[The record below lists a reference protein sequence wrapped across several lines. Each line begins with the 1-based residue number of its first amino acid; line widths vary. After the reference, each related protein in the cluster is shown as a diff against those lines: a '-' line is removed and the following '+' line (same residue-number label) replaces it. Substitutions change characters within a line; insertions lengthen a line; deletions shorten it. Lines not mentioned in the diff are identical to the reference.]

1 MSPEDI
7 RKMSVVRVE
16 TPDTY
21 DSDGYPIENGLMD
34 PRLGVLDPSLRC
46 HTCGVRGG
54 DCQGHFG
61 SIELARPVL
70 HVGFGDII
78 HKILRSTCNECG
90 RVLLPEDVLE
100 EYREKI
106 SDALNHKEN
115 LEDILK
121 KIQNDAKKVEMNEAK
136 QNDIVN
142 KIMDQIYPDD
152 ADYDEIERDEIL
164 LNILNQLYAE
174 AYMIR
179 DESEEKP
186 QFSYID
192 PKMLC
197 PHCRKNQ
204 PLADIEANYDVLE
217 TKNTA
222 DINKIKENI
231 RNNIESDYAKKI
243 AKIDKKLEELQNTEE
258 IDSEAIEKLELKN
271 GDAIL
276 FERGSI
282 FRFKRI
288 MNIVSGIT
296 YGCYGEGMKP
306 ALYGSPENYAENDNW
321 EEVKPNIWKINFPY
335 EYASGCIL
343 DYGMIA
349 GVQKWDTKLDGMKEN

>member
-1 MSPEDI
+1 MKEFIKKIERINFGLMSPEDI

-90 RVLLPEDVLE
+90 RVLLSEDVLE
-100 EYREKI
+100 DYREKI
-106 SDALNHKEN
+106 AEAMDHKEN
-115 LEDILK
+115 LDDILK
-121 KIQNDAKKVEMNEAK
+121 KIQNEAKKVEMNEAK
-136 QNDIVN
+136 QNDIVE
-142 KIMDQIYPDD
+142 KVMEEIYPEKDD
-152 ADYDEIERDEIL
+152 EYDDVDREDIL

-174 AYMIR
+174 AYMKR

-186 QFSYID
+186 SFKFID
-192 PKMLC
+192 PKQLC

-204 PLADIEANYDVLE
+204 SLADIEASYDILE
-217 TKNTA
+217 AKHTSEIKS
-222 DINKIKENI
+222 IKENI
-231 RNNIESDYAKKI
+231 YSNIESDYTKKI
-243 AKIDKKLEELQNTEE
+243 EKIDAKLAELDVNDDADSIADLKDERAKIVEDQESKSDKKFS
-258 IDSEAIEKLELKN
+258 SEFKKHI
-271 GDAIL
+271 GDNINKPPI
-276 FERGSI
+276 I
-282 FRFKRI
+282 F
-288 MNIVSGIT
+288 ST
-296 YGCYGEGMKP
+296 
-306 ALYGSPENYAENDNW
+306 
-321 EEVKPNIWKINFPY
+321 
-335 EYASGCIL
+335 
-343 DYGMIA
+343 
-349 GVQKWDTKLDGMKEN
+349 